1 MVQCTQHNHNWEVTM
16 DHTEGTLTGHG
27 GTELYY
33 QRWWP
38 EEAPRA
44 ALAIVHGYGEHS
56 GRYGNVV
63 DWFVLRNYAVH
74 AFDLRGHGRSAG
86 QRGYIEGW
94 TEVRGDIRAFLERV
108 HEDAPE
114 LPVYLVGHSLGG
126 MCALNYALHHP
137 EGLQGVVASGPL
149 LCPLPLPPLRLLAG
163 KLLSRALPR
172 LPMKAE
178 LEVEALSRD
187 PAVVE
192 AYRTDPLVLRQGTP
206 RTAMQVTDAIDWTLA
221 HAAELA
227 LPCLIVHGGADR
239 LAQPEASQAFYAGVP
254 HDDKE
259 RIEYDGYY
267 HEVFND
273 VGKERVLADV
283 EAWVARHL

>member
-1 MVQCTQHNHNWEVTM
+1 M
-16 DHTEGTLTGHG
+16 DHTEGTLKGHG

-33 QRWWP
+33 QRWSP

-44 ALAIVHGYGEHS
+44 ALAVVHGYAEHS

-63 DWFVLRNYAVH
+63 DWFVPRNYAVY

-86 QRGYIEGW
+86 QRGHIDDWAEI
-94 TEVRGDIRAFLERV
+94 RGDIGAFLERV
-108 HEDAPE
+108 HEDEPE
-114 LPVYLVGHSLGG
+114 LPVFLVGHSLGG
-126 MCALNYALHHP
+126 MSALNYVLQHP
-137 EGLQGVVASGPL
+137 DGLQGVVASGPL
-149 LCPLPLPPLRLLAG
+149 LSSLPLPPVRLLAG

-172 LPMKAE
+172 LTMKAE
-178 LEVEALSRD
+178 LDADALSRD

-192 AYRTDPLVLRQGTP
+192 EYDNDPLLVRQGTP
-206 RTAMQVTDAIDWTLA
+206 RTAMRLIAEIDWTLA

-227 LPCLIVHGGADR
+227 LPSLIVHGGADR
-239 LAQPEASQAFYAGVP
+239 LARPEASQAFYAGVT
-254 HDDKE
+254 HADRE

-273 VGKERVLADV
+273 LGKEQVLADV